1 MKKKIIILLS
11 VAIIFALAAILLI
24 RINEKPQNEAS
35 ESIVDAVNKA
45 AGIVATDTE
54 ERAEKERAAK
64 EKKEKAAR
72 ARKAKAK
79 KESDLEKLRQ
89 NMSLRENIVEE
100 FIHGDKGKEYQK
112 YIVLHDTEGGSNAD
126 NVIAGW
132 QNQGKKVASHF
143 VINKDG
149 TIVQCVPM
157 DKIAHHAGFGNAGHN
172 EKFAVTDES
181 RDDKVGTESIGS
193 DCPDYGMNSYSI
205 GIEMIHDG
213 QAGEVY
219 PEAQLDALD
228 KLIQYIDAYYGS
240 ESTIIDHK
248 MWRQGNSDTSQE
260 FAGYLE
266 NYRSG
271 RKHN

>member
-72 ARKAKAK
+72 ARKAKVK

-112 YIVLHDTEGGSNAD
+112 YCGIAFETGFLPDSPNRPDFPDTILRPGEEFRSN
-126 NVIAGW
+126 
-132 QNQGKKVASHF
+132 
-143 VINKDG
+143 
-149 TIVQCVPM
+149 
-157 DKIAHHAGFGNAGHN
+157 
-172 EKFAVTDES
+172 
-181 RDDKVGTESIGS
+181 TE
-193 DCPDYGMNSYSI
+193 
-205 GIEMIHDG
+205 
-213 QAGEVY
+213 
-219 PEAQLDALD
+219 
-228 KLIQYIDAYYGS
+228 
-240 ESTIIDHK
+240 
-248 MWRQGNSDTSQE
+248 
-260 FAGYLE
+260 
-266 NYRSG
+266 YRFFY
-271 RKHN
+271 K